1 MIPIRPDSEG
11 KLRLPAHGS
20 VVLLHFG
27 DTGDTVLARYYSEH
41 KLLDGPAGHG
51 ASHGLFVE
59 AQAQQ
64 AGRDLS
70 EHYPVETCLE
80 RNALWQVVETPAT
93 INLNRIFSGTAT
105 TKVVSL
111 DAARNARRDN
121 RESNDGWVYAD
132 KQVPPAF
139 MPILATD
146 GERLIFGYYDPD
158 DQAIFS
164 AAAQVSKGEL
174 EQEVI
179 DLEDARARGRVQWR
193 SVHLPENN
201 SFFMAHH
208 TGYGL
213 ALRAGAKFVMRIL
226 KAKGDESLKYIVSQ
240 YSASS

>member
-1 MIPIRPDSEG
+1 MISIRPESDG

-51 ASHGLFVE
+51 LFVE
-59 AQAQQ
+59 ARQ
-64 AGRDLS
+64 AGCDLS
-70 EHYPVETCLE
+70 DHYPVETCLE
-80 RNALWQVVETPAT
+80 RNALWQVVKTPAT
-93 INLNRIFSGTAT
+93 INLNQVFSGTAM

-179 DLEDARARGRVQWR
+179 DLEDAWARGRVQWQ

-201 SFFMAHH
+201 TFFMAHY
-208 TGYGL
+208 TGYCL
-213 ALRAGAKFVMRIL
+213 ALRLGAKFVMRVL
-226 KAKGDESLKYIVSQ
+226 KAKGDESLKHIVSQ
-240 YSASS
+240 YAASS